1 MSESVPVR
9 CPVCRRD
16 HLFTPT
22 SYPCPCGQPVAP
34 AVAAHGAP
42 ENVTDRAW
50 SADWVTVP
58 CPSCGRADPWPR
70 PELGCSCGAVLR
82 VPLAA
87 PEDAA
92 TDDAVAGDTVAG
104 APRPDR
110 RTGAEAAVREGAEP
124 AGRPGPPAFPAHI
137 PLPATASA
145 PRPAFRP
152 TVIRTPRDAV
162 TVTALYLRWL
172 GYGEIRR
179 AEQPLA
185 SGVGLA
191 ADGLVAAV
199 EPTVRVTSLKD
210 VECLWLVSL
219 TGAERCAYF
228 ALAGYAD
235 GVHERADAL
244 GVPLFVVDLAG
255 VPQPVNGVAEELVS
269 AGA

>member
-16 HLFTPT
+16 HQFTPT
-22 SYPCPCGQPVAP
+22 SYPCPCGRPVAP
-34 AVAAHGAP
+34 TVAAHGTP

-50 SADWVTVP
+50 SADWVTVS

-87 PEDAA
+87 APDNDAA
-92 TDDAVAGDTVAG
+92 APDEASDGAAAGGTAPD
-104 APRPDR
+104 APRP
-110 RTGAEAAVREGAEP
+110 TAREGGDP
-124 AGRPGPPAFPAHI
+124 AGRPGAPAFPAHI
-137 PLPATASA
+137 PLPATASV

-228 ALAGYAD
+228 ALAGYED
-235 GVHERADAL
+235 GVREGADAL

-269 AGA
+269 TGA